1 MEKHWKG
8 GEFQG
13 LYPAAYARNLF
24 IPPSIYGI
32 GTTNPVQSIRSA
44 FAGASGGR
52 TTLAFVNN
60 GFTGGAIE
68 SVINQIA
75 DVAKADGKTV
85 QILSQEEELLTICR
99 NSLRGASFCIAGV
112 VFNSSPDEGDGGIWN
127 YTLRADGSLGE
138 TIKVTQSN
146 NDQEIYVL
154 PLQHAIDAAI
164 ASQNTSADSAALRD
178 VFEYPYTSE
187 SPAER
192 NTNIRVRYM
201 GGIISI
207 LGVAFFIGVCGILYQ
222 QVGAQATE
230 RESQMAQLIECM
242 MPNLR
247 RWEPQVARLLSY
259 HIAYSLL
266 FLPGWVVMAI
276 ILSKGVFQQTSLG
289 VVLGKM
295 TRPHIYQFINADC
308 VQSCT
313 FSPGSHSRHFP
324 CSVHH
329 SSNEHS

>member
-1 MEKHWKG
+1 M
-8 GEFQG
+8 
-13 LYPAAYARNLF
+13 
-24 IPPSIYGI
+24 
-32 GTTNPVQSIRSA
+32 
-44 FAGASGGR
+44 
-52 TTLAFVNN
+52 
-60 GFTGGAIE
+60 
-68 SVINQIA
+68 INQIA

-85 QILSQEEELLTICR
+85 QILSQEDELLTICK

-112 VFNSSPDEGDGGIWN
+112 VFYSSPTEGIGGMWN

-154 PLQHAIDAAI
+154 PLQHAIDVAI
-164 ASQNTSADSAALRD
+164 ASTDKMADQSALNNIS
-178 VFEYPYTSE
+178 EYPYTSE
-187 SPAER
+187 SQAQR
-192 NTNIRVRYM
+192 DTNIRVRYM

-247 RWEPQVARLLSY
+247 RWQPQIARLLSY
-259 HIAYSLL
+259 HLAFSIL
-266 FLPGWVVMAI
+266 FLPGWVVLSI

-289 VVLGKM
+289 IVLGKGSLSL
-295 TRPHIYQFINADC
+295 
-308 VQSCT
+308 SC
-313 FSPGSHSRHFP
+313 PY
-324 CSVHH
+324 
-329 SSNEHS
+329 